1 VKKEENIAPI
11 DKWIKKQKIG
21 TTDNVEIPELLMDQ
35 VIGQDHAVRVVRQ
48 AARQKRHVML
58 IGDPGTGKSMIARA
72 MTEFLPKEEL
82 QDILIYPNNDDPN
95 MPLVRVVPASKGKE
109 IVESMKSEA
118 RKREQQQSQMMATI
132 LALIVGGALIGAIMM
147 GDLTIALFGIIA
159 AAMIYLIGM
168 RGGMIQKR
176 EEKDIPKLLVSHMIK
191 TIRRRSWMRLRPTQ
205 EPCWAM
211 SAMTRFRQEAWKR
224 LPI

>member
-1 VKKEENIAPI
+1 MKKEENIAPI

-82 QDILIYPNNDDPN
+82 EDILVYPNKDDPN
-95 MPLVRVVPASKGKE
+95 TPLIRVVPAGKGKE
-109 IVESMKSEA
+109 IVEAMAKKKLWTSPGGKTPEA
-118 RKREQQQSQMMATI
+118 TLYASIIREIAKRGKESRFKKTGPGKFTAT
-132 LALIVGGALIGAIMM
+132 G
-147 GDLTIALFGIIA
+147 
-159 AAMIYLIGM
+159 
-168 RGGMIQKR
+168 K
-176 EEKDIPKLLVSHMIK
+176 
-191 TIRRRSWMRLRPTQ
+191 
-205 EPCWAM
+205 
-211 SAMTRFRQEAWKR
+211 
-224 LPI
+224 